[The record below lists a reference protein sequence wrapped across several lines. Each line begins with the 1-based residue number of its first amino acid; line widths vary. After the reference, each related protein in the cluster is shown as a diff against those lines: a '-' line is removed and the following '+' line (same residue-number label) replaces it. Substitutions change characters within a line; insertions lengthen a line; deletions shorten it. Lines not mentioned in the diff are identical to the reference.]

1 MNAFLRKFACFAALI
16 CVVAALSGCPRRV
29 LIVVSTEA
37 LDFGDGSN
45 ALTFS
50 VSKNITSGEMPA
62 IEVISSE
69 PWIRVA
75 TCTSKA
81 DGCVSTGPADPIQV
95 VIEIDRSLLIAGQN
109 EGFVEVR
116 SEGLVSRRVTVRAFA
131 KIIPRFSAS
140 DRTPFEGE
148 RVEFSNLTTFA
159 PGFEGISYSWSFGN
173 GGLSGRETPTPFSYQ
188 ESGTYTVALTV
199 LASNGVE
206 EVETTAEIPGFIVVV
221 DLEAP
226 TANFT
231 VNAASAQVNSPV
243 LFTDTSLSG
252 TAALTAW
259 NWDFGD
265 GESSAEQN
273 PSHAYHDGGTFD
285 VTLQVTTAHGTNTIV
300 RDNVIT
306 VTTLPPVA
314 EFSVNNANPAA
325 GAVIN
330 FTDLSDP
337 GTAPITRWFW
347 TFGDGGTSTL
357 PNPPKVYLDPGIYPV
372 ILQVTTDH
380 GVDMTDE
387 ILIEVFK
394 VDPTAAI
401 KSLNRRPLVQD
412 IVRFQDA
419 SEPGTAE
426 IVTWRWEFGDGGTDT
441 RQNPEHV
448 YLIPGP
454 YDVSLTVTTRH
465 GEDLVTEPNFITVYT
480 STPLDDFVREPDA
493 SFDYFLSDTIDGMGV
508 TGHVLDLTSQTWRPD
523 DVGDAG
529 KWDHWLVIVEPPIV
543 SHDTALLFIDGGSTF
558 DSAPSSIIG
567 EDVLEGLAAISLS
580 TRSIT
585 AVIEQTPNQP
595 LQFEGEPLPKSEDE
609 IIAYTFRQFLDS
621 YNANPAAP
629 DNEWPALFPMTKA
642 AVRAMDV
649 IQEFLGERD
658 VDPITVDDFV
668 VSGASKRGWTTWL
681 TAAADSRVSAIAPI
695 VIDNLNFVP
704 QVQHVFDVY
713 GFVPEAEF
721 DYVDEGIIFV
731 NDEGDLV
738 NNFDTPAGE
747 ALRDLVDP
755 FEYRDRFGSVSKLM
769 INASGDQ
776 FFLPDSAQFYFDE
789 LPGEKHLSYIPNS
802 GHGVNADAVGDAL
815 IPWYMAKLEH
825 LDLPSVEWG
834 YTAQNR
840 VVVSPEVPPLA
851 ASLWTARS
859 STRDF
864 RLDDNVNLST
874 PTPWQQILIS
884 PNGEGKVVGFIGN
897 ITNQW
902 SGFFVQLELPNPVN
916 ELLGEDE
923 EPAPNLLVSTEIR
936 ITPDDTFPALDF
948 DGPSASFDIVGA
960 PISAGD
966 PVGFEDTSDAGTVPI
981 VSPIIRWIWDF
992 DDGSAITEDNFKAE
1006 TQHTFAQA
1014 GQYDVSLTVKTV
1026 HGESTF
1032 VDSVSVSA
1040 K

>member
-16 CVVAALSGCPRRV
+16 CLVAALSGCPRRV
-29 LIVVSTEA
+29 LIVVSAEA
-37 LDFGDGSN
+37 LDFGDGDT

-62 IEVISSE
+62 IEVISSQ
-69 PWIRVA
+69 PWISVL

-81 DGCVSTGPADPIQV
+81 DGCVSTGPGDPIQV
-95 VIEIDRSLLIAGQN
+95 VIEIDRSLLAAGQN

-148 RVEFSNLTTFA
+148 RVEFTNLTMFA

-173 GGLSGRETPTPFSYQ
+173 GGISGRETPTPLAYQ
-188 ESGTYTVALTV
+188 ESGSFTVALTV
-199 LASNGVE
+199 LASNGAE
-206 EVETTAEIPGFIVVV
+206 EVEATAEIPGFIVVV
-221 DLEAP
+221 ELEAP

-231 VNAASAQVNSPV
+231 VNTASAQVNTPV
-243 LFTDTSLSG
+243 QFTDTSLSG
-252 TAALTAW
+252 TAVVTGW

-265 GESSAEQN
+265 GRSSTEQN
-273 PSHAYHDGGTFD
+273 PSHAYQEGGTYD
-285 VTLQVTTAHGTNTIV
+285 VTLQVTSAHGSNTIV

-306 VTTLPPVA
+306 ITTLPPVA
-314 EFSVNNANPAA
+314 EFSVDNTNPAA
-325 GAVIN
+325 GAVVN
-330 FTDLSDP
+330 FTDLSDA

-347 TFGDGGTSTL
+347 TFGDGGTNSL
-357 PNPPKVYLDPGIYPV
+357 QNPSKVYTDPGTFPV
-372 ILQVTTDH
+372 SLQVTTEH
-380 GVDMTDE
+380 GVDTVVKAGF
-387 ILIEVFK
+387 ITVFAEP
-394 VDPTAAI
+394 PTAAI
-401 KSLNRRPLVQD
+401 TSLNRRALTQD
-412 IVRFQDA
+412 VVRFEDA
-419 SEPGTAE
+419 SEAGTAE
-426 IVTWRWEFGDGGTDT
+426 IETWRWEFGDGGTDT

-448 YLIPGP
+448 YLDPGP
-454 YDVSLTVTTRH
+454 YNVSLTVTTRH
-465 GEDLVTEPNFITVYT
+465 GEDSVVENGFITVYT
-480 STPLDDFVREPDA
+480 STPLDDFVRAPDV
-493 SFDYFLSDTIDGMGV
+493 SFDYFPVDTVQGLGV

-523 DVGDAG
+523 DVEGTG
-529 KWDHWLVIVEPPIV
+529 KWDHWLVIIEPPVV
-543 SHDTALLFIDGGSTF
+543 SHDTALLFIDGGNTF

-567 EDVLEGLAAISLS
+567 EGLLEGLAGISLL
-580 TRSIT
+580 TQSIT

-629 DNEWPALFPMTKA
+629 DNEWPVLFPMTKA

-658 VDPITVDDFV
+658 VDPIEVEDFI

-695 VIDNLNFVP
+695 VIDFLNYVP
-704 QVQHVFDVY
+704 QIQHGFDVY
-713 GFVPEAEF
+713 GFIPEAVF
-721 DYVDEGIIFV
+721 DYAEAGIFFVDDQGE
-731 NDEGDLV
+731 LV
-738 NNFDTPAGE
+738 NNFATPAGA
-747 ALRDLVDP
+747 ALRNLVDP
-755 FEYRDRFGSVSKLM
+755 FEYRDRFESVPKLL

-776 FFLPDSAQFYFDE
+776 FFSPDSAQFYFDQ
-789 LPGEKHLSYIPNS
+789 LPGEKYLSYIPNS
-802 GHGVNADAVGDAL
+802 GHGVSAEAVGEVL
-815 IPWYMAKLEH
+815 VPWYMAKLRH
-825 LDLPSVEWG
+825 LDLPAVEWE

-840 VVVSPEVPPLA
+840 VVVRPEITPSA
-851 ASLWTARS
+851 ARLWTARS
-859 STRDF
+859 SARDF
-864 RLDDNVNLST
+864 RLDDDVNLGT
-874 PTPWQQILIS
+874 LTPWQSIS
-884 PNGEGKVVGFIGN
+884 IGPNGDGDVIGFIGN
-897 ITNQW
+897 VATQW
-902 SGFFVQLELPNPVN
+902 SGFFVQLEFPNPVN

-923 EPAPNLLVSTEIR
+923 TPAPPLLISTEIR
-936 ITPDDTFPALDF
+936 ITPDTNPVRDL
-948 DGPSASFDIVGA
+948 DGPTASFDILGA

-966 PVGFEDTSDAGTVPI
+966 PVGFTDTSEAGTDPI

-992 DDGSAITEDNFKAE
+992 DDGSAITEDNFTAE

-1026 HGESTF
+1026 HGESTATTR
-1032 VDSVSVSA
+1032 VNVSA